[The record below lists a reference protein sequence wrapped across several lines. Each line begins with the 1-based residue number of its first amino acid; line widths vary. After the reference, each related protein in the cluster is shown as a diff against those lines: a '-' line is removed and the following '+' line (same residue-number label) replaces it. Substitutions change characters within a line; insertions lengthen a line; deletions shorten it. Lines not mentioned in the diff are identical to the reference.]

1 MEETSM
7 PGPAGPNPPP
17 GDAPTDRPR
26 VTGEQ
31 ARDIG
36 RLRRPYDRKIAGVAA
51 GLARQF
57 DVDPLVLRIAFVV
70 LAFFGGAGLVLYGA
84 LWLLLPQDGATQAP
98 LPLDERSRGIAV
110 IGAGI
115 LAALLLLGDSWNL
128 YWFPWP
134 LALLA
139 LVVWALFFRDGSRSS
154 RGPAPDPTAG
164 TPYGAPVAPPEAPS
178 PPAYQ
183 PVYQPP
189 TRPRD
194 PRKRGPMLFWFTCAL
209 VALAVGVLGI
219 VDLAGAPVVDSA
231 YPALALAVIAV
242 MLLVGAFYGRAG
254 GLILLGLVAAS
265 VMAGSM
271 ATEEFRGERL
281 EVIPFSS
288 EQVQGDYEMD
298 TGELVLDLREVEDLG
313 ALDGRNVTLSGG
325 VGRIEVLLPE
335 GLDADVNAEVGGPG
349 HLELFDTVD
358 RGGIGTS
365 ATASS
370 AGRDDQPLIEL
381 DVEIG
386 VGEIVVK
393 TETVGARP

>member
-1 MEETSM
+1 M
-7 PGPAGPNPPP
+7 PGAAGLNPPP
-17 GDAPTDRPR
+17 GDAPTDGPR

-84 LWLLLPQDGATQAP
+84 LWLLLPEDGATAAP

-110 IGAGI
+110 IGAGV

-139 LVVWALFFRDGSRSS
+139 LLVWALFFRDGSRSS
-154 RGPAPDPTAG
+154 RGPAPADPMAG

-194 PRKRGPMLFWFTCAL
+194 PRKRGPLLFWFTCAL

-231 YPALALAVIAV
+231 YSALALAVIAV

-281 EVIPFSS
+281 EAVPFSP
-288 EQVQGDYEMD
+288 EQVQDDYEMN
-298 TGELVLDLREVEDLG
+298 TGELVLDLREVADLE

-335 GLDADVNAEVGGPG
+335 GLDADVTAEVGGPG
-349 HLELFDTVD
+349 HVELFETVD

-381 DVEIG
+381 AVELG

-393 TETVGARP
+393 TKMVGERP